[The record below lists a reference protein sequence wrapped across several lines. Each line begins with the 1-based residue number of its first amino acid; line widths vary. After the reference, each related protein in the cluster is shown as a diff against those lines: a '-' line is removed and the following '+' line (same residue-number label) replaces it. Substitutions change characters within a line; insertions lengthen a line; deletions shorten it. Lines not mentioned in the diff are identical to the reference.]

1 MGKVLIINY
10 DICNGCYNCQVACKD
25 EHVGND
31 WSPIAKPQP
40 DTGQFWNK
48 IYDNVRGQVPKVIV
62 TYEHSI
68 CLHCDEAPC
77 ISACKQKAIYKRDDG
92 IVIIDPCKCR
102 GNRMCI
108 EACPYENVIYYND
121 SLDISQ
127 KCTFCAHLLD
137 DGWEEPRCVDAC
149 PTGAFTFGD
158 EDDPKIKELIAK
170 AGHLKPELTETVKP
184 RVYFIGLPKRFIAG
198 ALYDKEADECTEGV
212 KVTAVDAGT
221 GGTFETSTDSYGDFW
236 LRGLPGGKYTLL
248 FEKDGYLASKF
259 GPVDVTKIDINI
271 GDVELWKA

>member
-1 MGKVLIINY
+1 MGKVLVIDYNN
-10 DICNGCYNCQVACKD
+10 CNGCYNCQVACKD

-48 IYDNVRGQVPKVIV
+48 VYDNVRGQVPKVLV

-68 CLHCDEAPC
+68 CQHCDEAPC
-77 ISACKQKAIYKRDDG
+77 IDACKQQAIYKRDDG
-92 IVIIDPCKCR
+92 IVIIDPGKCR

-108 EACPYENVIYYND
+108 EACPYDNVIYYND
-121 SLDISQ
+121 DLDISQ

-149 PTGAFTFGD
+149 PTGAFIFGD
-158 EDDPKIKELIAK
+158 EDDPKIKALIAK
-170 AGHLKPELTETVKP
+170 SEPLKPELDVKP
-184 RVYFIGLPKRFIAG
+184 RVFYIGLPKRFIAG
-198 ALYDKEADECTEGV
+198 ALYDKESDECSGDV
-212 KVTAVDAGT
+212 SVTAVNVDNGEKIT
-221 GGTFETSTDSYGDFW
+221 TLTDSYGDFW
-236 LRGLPGGKYTLL
+236 LRGLSAGQYTLM
-248 FEKDGYLASKF
+248 FEKSGYFTSKF
-259 GPVDVTKIDINI
+259 GPVDVSKKDINI